1 MRSWICAVALM
12 AVALNAQTR
21 EPTSVETAT
30 HRFEE
35 VAPDVYFAVGTGS
48 LFVQSNSL
56 VIVNDADTII
66 VDSHV
71 TPVAARALLA
81 SVAELTDKPVRYLV
95 NTHFHFDHAHGN
107 LSFPPGVAIVGH
119 EYTREK
125 LLGPVLDERTYRIFT
140 GAIPEAVAGMRA
152 AAQAEGDPEKRAQLE
167 AQIRVQQ
174 AHLLALEEVEPVPP
188 DVTLARKL
196 VIHREE
202 RAIELHFLGRGH
214 TGGDVVVYLPRER
227 LVFTGD
233 LLLPFPS
240 YTGDGYVD
248 EWAETLERLKEL
260 DFDLLLPGHG
270 EATRDRTVID
280 MAQTSL
286 RKLWTEVSSSRDS
299 GLSAD
304 QAAARLDLAAVF
316 EAYPLNP
323 LAEAPADL
331 VRNIT
336 LLTVLRV
343 YALLA
348 ERDASSS
355 D

>member
-1 MRSWICAVALM
+1 MAL
-12 AVALNAQTR
+12 AWHVGGHPIR
-21 EPTSVETAT
+21 E
-30 HRFEE
+30 
-35 VAPDVYFAVGTGS
+35 
-48 LFVQSNSL
+48 
-56 VIVNDADTII
+56 II

-71 TPVAARALLA
+71 TPAAARALLA
-81 SVAELTDKPVRYLV
+81 SAAELTDKPVRYLV

-107 LSFPPGVAIVGH
+107 LSFPPGVATVGH
-119 EYTREK
+119 EYTRER

-140 GAIPEAVAGMRA
+140 GAIP
-152 AAQAEGDPEKRAQLE
+152 
-167 AQIRVQQ
+167 
-174 AHLLALEEVEPVPP
+174 
-188 DVTLARKL
+188 
-196 VIHREE
+196 
-202 RAIELHFLGRGH
+202 ELHFLGRGH

-240 YTGDGYVD
+240 YTGDAYVD

-270 EATRDRTVID
+270 EATRDRAVID

-286 RKLWTEVSSSRDS
+286 RKLWTEVSSARDS

-316 EAYPLNP
+316 GAYPLNP